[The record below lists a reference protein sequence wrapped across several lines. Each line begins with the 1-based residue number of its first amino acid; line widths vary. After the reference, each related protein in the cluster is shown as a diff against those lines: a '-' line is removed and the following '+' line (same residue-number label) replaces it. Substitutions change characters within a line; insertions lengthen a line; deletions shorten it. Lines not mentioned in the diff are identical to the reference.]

1 MQSESEDDLF
11 PQHFG
16 VNDGAVTPPT
26 PVRAPAASPFNSPAS
41 RHTNIYAPLAT
52 TSFVNALMRPEMRPR
67 QPFSSH
73 SGRTPQLP
81 LPTAA
86 EVLTAASLSTAAPL
100 STRAP
105 LPTAAPQEVMQT
117 QPQVPRLQQN
127 IVQNANGSAFER
139 QSPTQELQEMVNEF
153 AKTLQEDGTNR
164 NQLRRMRF
172 LVKCAMVIRADISS
186 PGIFQEIDDIFKDNS
201 ELNEQPDTA
210 TEHYLRLL
218 RKHVVTVKRLKT
230 HHNGSQ

>member
-1 MQSESEDDLF
+1 MQSDSEDDLF

-41 RHTNIYAPLAT
+41 RHNNIYAPLPS

-86 EVLTAASLSTAAPL
+86 EVLTA
-100 STRAP
+100 AP

-153 AKTLQEDGTNR
+153 AKTLQEDGTNI

-172 LVKCAMVIRADISS
+172 LVKCAMIIRTDISS

-201 ELNEQPDTA
+201 ELNGQPDTA